1 MAYFP
6 FLLLGP
12 FVISLFVKY
21 IQHLLSLPIHPLIT
35 LVIST
40 KELTQCRLLFTV
52 LFTYLNRQSSNDPG
66 TLHTI
71 NNILNIKV
79 FHYPNKVSVKYS
91 WIYISFLIPL
101 NHVCTARVEM
111 LILSIVGFQYLIC
124 LDHYSYISQI

>member
-35 LVIST
+35 LEIST
-40 KELTQCRLLFTV
+40 KELTPMQAPF
-52 LFTYLNRQSSNDPG
+52 YGS
-66 TLHTI
+66 LHI
-71 NNILNIKV
+71 FKSAV
-79 FHYPNKVSVKYS
+79 FKRSGNTAYYQQYFKYS
-91 WIYISFLIPL
+91 NVSLSQQSFSQIFLDISFLIPL